1 MALVRITHADGT
13 HRIVSTR
20 SAIEGIIVNQGD
32 KIQILDETLLPTA
45 TENHAKPKPE
55 IGTAGEMVVV
65 MITAGTDFLVGK
77 IAGDGV
83 NPVGMA
89 GVAGEHGNFFM
100 FSNGIYEYDLNKKDP
115 QVLALG
121 VDENLSDVFS
131 YVTSDGAG
139 GCDTATLTITINGTE
154 KGPMVCDNNRAAHV
168 MTTENLMQGVNDV
181 VNTKH
186 QVVGESNGLTVTGH
200 AGGDKYGKLTLNTDG
215 TYGYTLDDANSDVM
229 ALGSG
234 ETLTEMYTFMVTD
247 GVNADTATMTIT
259 INGTDEGPATTHV
272 THQRIEIISDQPQI
286 H

>member
-20 SAIEGIIVNQGD
+20 RAIEGIIVKQGD

-45 TENHAKPKPE
+45 DKNRADCEPKFE
-55 IGTAGEMVVV
+55 TADDMVIV

-77 IAGDGV
+77 NAGDGV

-89 GVAGEHGNFFM
+89 GVAGAHGNFFM
-100 FSNGIYEYDLNKKDP
+100 FSNGVYEYDLNKKDP

-121 VDENLSDVFS
+121 VGENLSDVFS

-139 GCDTATLTITINGTE
+139 GFDTATLTITIMGTI
-154 KGPMVCDNNRAAHV
+154 KGPMVCENDRAAHV
-168 MTTENLMQGVNDV
+168 MTTKPLMQSADDV
-181 VNTKH
+181 ADSERRVAA
-186 QVVGESNGLTVTGH
+186 ESDGLTVTGH
-200 AGGDKYGKLTLNTDG
+200 AGGNKYGKLALNADG
-215 TYGYTLDDANSDVM
+215 TYDYALDEANSVVM
-229 ALGSG
+229 ALGAD

-259 INGTDEGPATTHV
+259 ISGTNEGPATIVV
-272 THQRIEIISDQPQI
+272 THQRIEISGDLQQ
-286 H
+286 